1 MGYRHFGDYI
11 LLRKSTAKTLKRKMS
26 RLLKRCE
33 KGKQMTYGE
42 WCSIN
47 SYKGWIMWCDGYNL
61 TEKYIKPLVPYADK
75 YYREVIKRGNI

>member
-1 MGYRHFGDYI
+1 MKRYGNIFD
-11 LLRKSTAKTLKRKMS
+11 KTTTIDNI
-26 RLLKRCE
+26 RLAHLKRCE
-33 KGKQMTYGE
+33 QGNQMTYGE

-75 YYREVIKRGNI
+75 YYREVVKK